1 MISTLLVADERMND
15 SEPEF
20 YVNFSGFTKSAKS
33 DSNSVDET
41 KFWAEAN
48 RTHKNNCRQERQSE
62 APFDQP
68 LDMSQIVVVLRIP
81 PIEDC
86 EQLRPS
92 DIPRAICAQLYTRRS
107 ACLQATAARCVHTQL
122 GVCTGG
128 CR

>member
-48 RTHKNNCRQERQSE
+48 RLTRIIADKRDS
-62 APFDQP
+62 
-68 LDMSQIVVVLRIP
+68 LRHLLI
-81 PIEDC
+81 
-86 EQLRPS
+86 S
-92 DIPRAICAQLYTRRS
+92 HST
-107 ACLQATAARCVHTQL
+107 
-122 GVCTGG
+122 
-128 CR
+128 